1 MVQEWNNRISA
12 ASTNT
17 IDLRTEMVI
26 SDVIKV
32 KDWTFCEM
40 GVIDQDITWF
50 NLSQYALPVA
60 LEDFGYI
67 VLYFVEH
74 DKQDISRKRQISVLN
89 MDGQEEN
96 AEANNK
102 LKEIQLL
109 NFYMRFWYMVM
120 LA

>member
-67 VLYFVEH
+67 VYILVF
-74 DKQDISRKRQISVLN
+74 
-89 MDGQEEN
+89 G
-96 AEANNK
+96 A
-102 LKEIQLL
+102 
-109 NFYMRFWYMVM
+109 W
-120 LA
+120 

>member
-1 MVQEWNNRISA
+1 
-12 ASTNT
+12 
-17 IDLRTEMVI
+17 
-26 SDVIKV
+26 
-32 KDWTFCEM
+32 
-40 GVIDQDITWF
+40 
-50 NLSQYALPVA
+50 
-60 LEDFGYI
+60 
-67 VLYFVEH
+67 VEH

-89 MDGQEEN
+89 MDVEVKYDMDGQEEN

>member
-1 MVQEWNNRISA
+1 
-12 ASTNT
+12 
-17 IDLRTEMVI
+17 
-26 SDVIKV
+26 
-32 KDWTFCEM
+32 M

-89 MDGQEEN
+89 MDVEVKYDMDGQEEN

>member
-1 MVQEWNNRISA
+1 
-12 ASTNT
+12 
-17 IDLRTEMVI
+17 
-26 SDVIKV
+26 
-32 KDWTFCEM
+32 M

-74 DKQDISRKRQISVLN
+74 DRQISVLN
-89 MDGQEEN
+89 MDVEVKYDMDGQEEN